1 MKPLGKNMETKI
13 AQKENLIIIRAVY
26 ALRNLI
32 KMNSV
37 LLAYP
42 VVMNS
47 VRLAGKIFWL
57 KRFKVM
63 E

>member
-1 MKPLGKNMETKI
+1 MKPLEKNMATKI
-13 AQKENLIIIRAVY
+13 AQKENLTTVRAVY

-37 LLAYP
+37 LLVYP
-42 VVMNS
+42 VVMSS
-47 VRLAGKIFWL
+47 VRLAGKIIWL

>member
-1 MKPLGKNMETKI
+1 MKPLEKNMETKI

-47 VRLAGKIFWL
+47 VRLAGKIF
-57 KRFKVM
+57 
-63 E
+63 

>member
-1 MKPLGKNMETKI
+1 MKPLEKNMATKI
-13 AQKENLIIIRAVY
+13 AQKENLTTVLAVY

-47 VRLAGKIFWL
+47 VRLAGKIIWL